1 MSDSDSSDYDDDKS
15 IGDCTMYEATSDSII
30 KGMYDGNLTALFLE
44 ILKPR
49 IYSAYDFSNA
59 RELASEEKFKQEYEA
74 NNIDKFKQVHSN
86 HYDDTKPDF
95 YDGISAKFQLLYL
108 IINKYNQNMSNI
120 SNISDDKTADIDD
133 LETELKK
140 IPSIQDVEIFFN
152 INKIGEHTG
161 KEVDT
166 SNGEI
171 VSALPSPIVQ
181 QQQPPASVNNLRG
194 LEKGPPMLQE
204 QLKEAQAKC
213 NSRKR
218 SRSPP
223 PKGGKRKTRKV
234 LKRIPKVLKWR
245 DLDPPKKTLKSFKK
259 KHGNKC
265 FLRPKELKYPICD
278 KYKGKVNCKGLLA
291 AHNRGMLSV
300 RRGLKPKKYSYKKL
314 AKTARKV
321 AKKHKCN
328 WVLKKSKKSKK

>member
-1 MSDSDSSDYDDDKS
+1 MSSGSNGSNGSDDDKS
-15 IGDCTMYEATSDSII
+15 IGDCTMYETTAELII
-30 KGMYDGNLTALFLE
+30 TNYRKDELPNIFTTILE
-44 ILKPR
+44 NG
-49 IYSAYDFSNA
+49 SGYDFTNDVEDYRSEYNA
-59 RELASEEKFKQEYEA
+59 KNIPSFK
-74 NNIDKFKQVHSN
+74 IKHTN
-86 HYDDTKPDF
+86 HIE
-95 YDGISAKFQLLYL
+95 DGTEFENVSGKFQLLYL
-108 IINKYNQNMSNI
+108 IINTYNSLDARE
-120 SNISDDKTADIDD
+120 DDETIDIDGIID
-133 LETELKK
+133 KLQLKR
-140 IPSIQDVEIFFN
+140 IPSSQNVEKFFKC
-152 INKIGEHTG
+152 NKIGEHTG
-161 KEVDT
+161 E
-166 SNGEI
+166 EI
-171 VSALPSPIVQ
+171 DASTQCPVSPIT
-181 QQQPPASVNNLRG
+181 PAKT
-194 LEKGPPMLQE
+194 EEPQHMKFDGPPMLQE
-204 QLKEAQAKC
+204 ALEKAQKTC

-218 SRSPP
+218 SRSPPPP

-291 AHNRGMLSV
+291 AHNRAMLSV

>member
-1 MSDSDSSDYDDDKS
+1 MSEFYSSMSDDDKS
-15 IGDCTMYEATSDSII
+15 IGDCTMYEATAELII
-30 KGMYDGNLTALFLE
+30 NDKYKKNEIPNLFLT
-44 ILKPR
+44 ILDNDVG
-49 IYSAYDFSNA
+49 YDFQNDV
-59 RELASEEKFKQEYEA
+59 KQYSKEYEA
-74 NNIDKFKQVHSN
+74 NTIDKFKKV
-86 HYDDTKPDF
+86 HYDHYSDTIVNF

-108 IINKYNQNMSNI
+108 IINKYNQNI
-120 SNISDDKTADIDD
+120 SNISDDKTITIDE
-133 LETELKK
+133 LETKLKK
-140 IPSIQDVEIFFN
+140 IPEQEHVETFFKCN
-152 INKIGEHTG
+152 EIGQHTG
-161 KEVDT
+161 KVLDAT
-166 SNGEI
+166 I
-171 VSALPSPIVQ
+171 QCPVSALSSPIVE
-181 QQQPPASVNNLRG
+181 QPPPESVFNLG
-194 LEKGPPMLQE
+194 VLGKGPNMLQE
-204 QLKEAQAKC
+204 EQLKKLQEQIPKC
-213 NSRKR
+213 GIKRKR
-218 SRSPP
+218 E
-223 PKGGKRKTRKV
+223 GGKRKTRKV

-291 AHNRGMLSV
+291 AHNRAMLSV

>member
-1 MSDSDSSDYDDDKS
+1 MSSDGDES
-15 IGDCTMYEATSDSII
+15 IGDCTMYEASAELIITNYRKEELPSIF
-30 KGMYDGNLTALFLE
+30 LT
-44 ILKPR
+44 ILDN
-49 IYSAYDFSNA
+49 SSGYDFKNDLEDYSDEFNA
-59 RELASEEKFKQEYEA
+59 KNIPSFNKQYKNHISKKSDYE
-74 NNIDKFKQVHSN
+74 NIS
-86 HYDDTKPDF
+86 
-95 YDGISAKFQLLYL
+95 GKFQLLYL
-108 IINKYNQNMSNI
+108 IINTYNSLDI
-120 SNISDDKTADIDD
+120 RKDDETIDID
-133 LETELKK
+133 ETIGKLQLKR
-140 IPSIQDVEIFFN
+140 IPSRQHVETFFKCN
-152 INKIGEHTG
+152 EIGEHTG
-161 KEVDT
+161 KEFYASTQCPV
-166 SNGEI
+166 
-171 VSALPSPIVQ
+171 SPIT
-181 QQQPPASVNNLRG
+181 P
-194 LEKGPPMLQE
+194 EKTEEPQHMKFDAPLMLQE

-218 SRSPP
+218 PRSPQP
-223 PKGGKRKTRKV
+223 PPTGGKRKTRKV

-291 AHNRGMLSV
+291 AHNRAMLSV